1 MSGVTFARRVAV
13 AAVSV
18 GIICVVT
25 AIAGTL
31 HSPTRTKLREA
42 YYGLVRGTPMVA
54 GIPRAV
60 LDCRRLVG
68 PKTLVALTFGQ
79 SNSANFV
86 RGRHRAKYAVFYV
99 ADGRCYAAEDPLPG
113 ADGDGGSV
121 WSRLGDLLIAS
132 GRYERVVFA
141 GIGVANSAV
150 SSWSPGGEL
159 HPKLM
164 DTLKGLVGTGLTP
177 THLLWHQGETDRS
190 RHTTGAAYQA
200 RFRELVQAI
209 RQAKIAAPILVAVA
223 SYCHGDSSAQITGAQ
238 AALVSRRLNI
248 YAGPNT
254 DHYTAPEDRADDC
267 HFSALGAER
276 VAAAWFA
283 ALSAV
288 QHE

>member
-1 MSGVTFARRVAV
+1 MAIV
-13 AAVSV
+13 
-18 GIICVVT
+18 
-25 AIAGTL
+25 IAGML
-31 HSPTRTKLREA
+31 HPPTRTKLREA
-42 YYGLVRGTPMVA
+42 YYGLVRGTPIVA
-54 GIPRAV
+54 SIPRKV
-60 LDCRRLVG
+60 LDCRRLAG

-86 RGRHRAKYAVFYV
+86 RGRYRAKDAVFYV
-99 ADGRCYAAEDPLPG
+99 AEGRCFTAEDPLPG

-141 GIGVANSAV
+141 GIGVANSTV
-150 SSWSPGGEL
+150 SSWSPGGDL

-164 DTLKGLVGTGLTP
+164 ATLKGLVGTGLTP
-177 THLLWHQGETDRS
+177 THLLWHQGEADRS

-200 RFRELVQAI
+200 HFRDLVQAI
-209 RQAKIAAPILVAVA
+209 RQAKVAAPILVAVA
-223 SYCHGDSSAQITGAQ
+223 SYCYGDSSAQITSAQ

-254 DHYTAPEDRADDC
+254 DNYTAPAERADDC

-288 QHE
+288 RHE